1 MTHHRLEPNLC
12 DDDGDVHSRV
22 HIRLCVSPCVYYA
35 DPFKFG
41 PSVCIS
47 ECAQSALIS
56 IDIFLSGKKEERT
69 RKRKEVGRQGER
81 VVDGLERAD
90 SAEGTRSLLHTPVV
104 AAAAHPHT
112 FLSGQTHKSPSSYPL
127 CFFVS
132 LLSPFNPSSTLSRL
146 TRPTSLAIMS
156 RLCQQ
161 VNVELGTNGPM
172 RNRGNT
178 ETEKTIRVEEKRKG
192 RWID

>member
-1 MTHHRLEPNLC
+1 MRVRFFSPKTCRVGSQRGSHTWPIIAWNPISAMTTAMYIYDCASL
-12 DDDGDVHSRV
+12 
-22 HIRLCVSPCVYYA
+22 CVYYA

-132 LLSPFNPSSTLSRL
+132 LLSPFNPSSTLSL
-146 TRPTSLAIMS
+146 
-156 RLCQQ
+156 
-161 VNVELGTNGPM
+161 
-172 RNRGNT
+172 
-178 ETEKTIRVEEKRKG
+178 
-192 RWID
+192 D